1 MLTLILD
8 FGTFSFMLQ
17 LFFISS
23 AGIKKGQNYI
33 FPRVAKNNRAVLPN
47 CARGVTTY
55 RKTFLEVHV
64 LFCLINNKLSV
75 PAVPEFWAV
84 DVNKWCTFW
93 PIYMCRL
100 GTLDNQCKQQK
111 NQFGYTGTFYFT
123 FCSKVVFTWISPV
136 KLVIKKNCPH

>member
-1 MLTLILD
+1 MLALILD

-23 AGIKKGQNYI
+23 AGIRKGQNYI

-64 LFCLINNKLSV
+64 LFRLINNKLSV

-93 PIYMCRL
+93 PIYMCHL

-111 NQFGYTGTFYFT
+111 INWIYRYLLFYFLLQSSLYLDKPCQT
-123 FCSKVVFTWISPV
+123 CY
-136 KLVIKKNCPH
+136 

>member
-1 MLTLILD
+1 MSTLILD

-23 AGIKKGQNYI
+23 AGIRKRRNYI

-64 LFCLINNKLSV
+64 LFRLINNKLSV

-93 PIYMCRL
+93 PIYMCHL

-111 NQFGYTGTFYFT
+111 INLD
-123 FCSKVVFTWISPV
+123 IPV
-136 KLVIKKNCPH
+136 PFILLSAPK